1 MLYAKNYRYGY
12 FMQKIQVTPNSQ
24 LNKKK
29 LSFMDQAVL
38 DLSNFD
44 DDTVVSLKELK
55 NELAEWIEKA
65 DR

>member
-1 MLYAKNYRYGY
+1 
-12 FMQKIQVTPNSQ
+12 MQKIQVTPNSQ